1 MITIALIS
9 ICCVGIISIVLV
21 NVFYPG
27 QANTSLI
34 GAVVGLTAPTLVSLV
49 IVAKLS
55 ELHTLINSRMD
66 LLLEKTGKLA
76 ALEERDA
83 NRYRTNE

>member
-1 MITIALIS
+1 MITIGLIA
-9 ICCVGIISIVLV
+9 ICCAGIISIVLI

-27 QANTSLI
+27 QPNTSLI

-49 IVAKLS
+49 IVAKLT

-66 LLLEKTGKLA
+66 LLLEKAEKLA
-76 ALEERDA
+76 TLEERDA
-83 NRYRTNE
+83 NRYRSNE